1 MQYEVFEDNAGGL
14 YLCILEDSKC
24 IRIFENFEYGECG
37 ILARALN
44 ELSKNP
50 LAYEGWDGDLVARLL
65 GEGQEVSAQSLYEN
79 GLGDLIANS
88 QSFVSPVMGAAGRRA
103 MGAKY

>member
-50 LAYEGWDGDLVARLL
+50 LAYEDWNGDLVARLL
-65 GEGQEVSAQSLYEN
+65 GEGQEVSTQSLY
-79 GLGDLIANS
+79 DS
-88 QSFVSPVMGAAGRRA
+88 QGFVSPVMGAAGRRA